1 MKKKIL
7 IIEDEANIR
16 ELVMYNLK
24 ANGYD
29 AIEAEDGISGI
40 TLAYKENPDLI
51 LLDIML
57 PGKDGYEICRELRSE
72 GIEIPIIMLT
82 AKSEEVDKV
91 LGLEFG
97 ADDYIAKPFGIRELL
112 ARIKAVLRRV
122 DMNGTPSGDIGES
135 EENAE
140 SITAGDIVID
150 QSRHEVTVQGTIID
164 LTYKEYEL
172 LSFLAKHR
180 GRVYS
185 RDELLDKVWGIDY
198 VGETRTVDVHIRR
211 LRKALNEG
219 QEKDL
224 LRTVRASGYSID
236 ADTDD
241 TE

>member
-7 IIEDEANIR
+7 VIEDEANIR

-122 DMNGTPSGDIGES
+122 DMNGTPSGDSGES

-150 QSRHEVTVQGTIID
+150 QSRHEMTVQGTIID

-198 VGETRTVDVHIRR
+198 VGETRTVDVHIRH
-211 LRKALNEG
+211 LRQKLGENQNGDDYIETIRG
-219 QEKDL
+219 
-224 LRTVRASGYSID
+224 RGYKLK
-236 ADTDD
+236 
-241 TE
+241 

>member
-1 MKKKIL
+1 MKKRIL

-24 ANGYD
+24 ANGYE
-29 AIEAEDGISGI
+29 ALEAEDGLSGI
-40 TLAYKENPDLI
+40 TLVYKEKPDLI

-72 GIEIPIIMLT
+72 GIDTPIIMLT

-112 ARIKAVLRRV
+112 ARIKAVLRRSEMAASAFSS
-122 DMNGTPSGDIGES
+122 DNYENGEAD
-135 EENAE
+135 EN
-140 SITAGDIVID
+140 IRAGDILID
-150 QSRHEVTVQGTIID
+150 QSRHEVKVNGIIKE

-180 GRVYS
+180 GRVFS

-198 VGETRTVDVHIRR
+198 VGETRTVDVHIRH
-211 LRKALNEG
+211 LRQKLG
-219 QEKDL
+219 VD
-224 LRTVRASGYSID
+224 ASG
-236 ADTDD
+236 DD
-241 TE
+241 YIETIRGRGYKVK

>member
-122 DMNGTPSGDIGES
+122 DMNGTPSGDSGES
-135 EENAE
+135 EKNAE

-198 VGETRTVDVHIRR
+198 VGETRTVDVHIRH
-211 LRKALNEG
+211 LRQKLGENQNGDDYIETIRG
-219 QEKDL
+219 
-224 LRTVRASGYSID
+224 RGYKLK
-236 ADTDD
+236 
-241 TE
+241 